1 MKRITLTVSIL
12 ALAGAL
18 QCGAAAA
25 QPKSLIDFYELALE
39 SDPEFQAAAA
49 TNAAAQELTP
59 QARSFLLPNVS
70 AGGFARHNWLDVDKS
85 AGIANLGSRDFNTQQ
100 ADISLTQPIY
110 RHDLWV
116 ALGQA
121 DIRTKQANA
130 DYAFARQELMI
141 RAATRYFDV
150 LRAQDQLTFAKAAL
164 EAFGQ
169 QLKQAQQR
177 FEVGLIAITDV
188 EEAQSGFDLATADV
202 IAAENDLDN
211 AREAQREVAG
221 TYIEEL
227 KPLEGDIP
235 LVTPAPDDIDLWTE
249 TALRQN
255 LQVTA
260 ARFAA
265 ENAREEIS
273 RIKAGH
279 LPTLDLVGR
288 SVYFNAD
295 GGVSGASRSTDSQI
309 GLELTVPIYEG
320 GLINSQTRESQHLYQ
335 RSLDDLE
342 RQRRAVQRQTR
353 DAFLGIKSN
362 ISRVKALVQAVRSTI
377 SAKEA
382 IEAGFQVGTRTSVDV
397 LDAERR
403 VFEARRD
410 LSFAR
415 YDYIVNTLEL
425 KQAAGTL
432 SEADMELVNSWL
444 TR

>member
-1 MKRITLTVSIL
+1 M
-12 ALAGAL
+12 
-18 QCGAAAA
+18 AAAMALNLTLGLQRASA
-25 QPKSLIDFYELALE
+25 QSTPASLLDFYDIALE
-39 SDPEFQAAAA
+39 RDPEFQAAAA
-49 TNAAAQELTP
+49 TNSAAQELTP
-59 QARSFLLPNVS
+59 QARSFLLPNLS

-85 AGIANLGSRDFNTQQ
+85 ANVINLGSTDFNSQQ

-110 RHDLWV
+110 HHDLWV
-116 ALGQA
+116 ALDQA
-121 DIRTKQANA
+121 DLRTKQANS
-130 DYAFARQELMI
+130 DYAFSRQELMV
-141 RAATRYFDV
+141 RVATRYFDV
-150 LRAQDQLTFAKAAL
+150 LRAQDQLTFARAAL
-164 EAFGQ
+164 QAFGQ

-227 KPLEGDIP
+227 RPLEGDIP
-235 LVTPAPDDIDLWTE
+235 LVTPEPDDIDLWTE

-255 LQVTA
+255 LQLAA
-260 ARFAA
+260 ARYAS

-288 SVYFNAD
+288 YVYFNAD
-295 GGVSGASRSTDSQI
+295 GGLSGEARNNDTAV
-309 GLELTVPIYEG
+309 GLELSVPIYQG
-320 GLINSQTRESQHLYQ
+320 GLVNSQTRESQHLYQ

-342 RQRRAVQRQTR
+342 RQRRSVQRQTR
-353 DAFLGIKSN
+353 DSFLGIKSN

-382 IEAGFQVGTRTSVDV
+382 IDAGFQVGTRTSVDV

-415 YDYIVNTLEL
+415 YDYIIDTLEL

-432 SEADMELVNSWL
+432 SEADLELVNTWL
-444 TR
+444 SRR